1 MAALLG
7 NLGKLGAL
15 VDSGAAAKLVNRAAG
30 VGALNPVD
38 AMLTKKALKY
48 GQNFA
53 KSSEGKQVLDL
64 FGPTAPAAAP
74 AAAQAAAQA
83 APAAAPAATPAP
95 AAQAAAQA
103 VQAAQVAQAVQAAGQ
118 GRAMTV
124 PESEVVANLVK
135 AGAALPTAVEM
146 ATAGALRLPE
156 APSALGTIGAAL
168 TGAGRRTYRKRKDGK
183 KSRKGRKV
191 RKTPRKTA

>member
-1 MAALLG
+1 MNFAGVAKSMAQDALKS
-7 NLGKLGAL
+7 GKLPGLIDQGARAGL
-15 VDSGAAAKLVNRAAG
+15 INPLDAFAMKQASKFAAG
-30 VGALNPVD
+30 PQGQKYLE
-38 AMLTKKALKY
+38 MLTKPA
-48 GQNFA
+48 
-53 KSSEGKQVLDL
+53 V
-64 FGPTAPAAAP
+64 PAAT
-74 AAAQAAAQA
+74 
-83 APAAAPAATPAP
+83 PAAAPAATPAP

-103 VQAAQVAQAVQAAGQ
+103 VQAAQVVQAAQAAGQ

-124 PESEVVANLVK
+124 AESEVVANLVK
-135 AGAALPTAVEM
+135 AGTALPTAVEM

-156 APSALGTIGAAL
+156 PPSALSTIGAAL